1 MGDSLTCRNLPGLP
15 MDRWFE
21 DMMTFMSC
29 NIFLHFGENNEEF
42 HRKESFCDHKDT

>member
-29 NIFLHFGENNEEF
+29 NIFLHIWEDNEEF
-42 HRKESFCDHKDT
+42 DRKESFCDPTDT